1 MPSTIGI
8 TSSAVNQEKW
18 DTLITA
24 DAPYG
29 WWKLNELTGNLVQS
43 GSVGG
48 AATAYIANSG
58 RTTNAAALQT
68 YSGSTTN
75 YSFNFNSTATVSN
88 RLNVTNFGT
97 NIGSNNAVSM
107 EMIFKINTSTGR
119 ATFGR
124 QRADALG
131 WGLLT
136 SVSTGNIYVTAWFG
150 NIFTRG
156 IDMNTLVPWD
166 ANKWY
171 HVVYTYAPTET
182 CLYLN
187 GKLIQSI
194 SHTSATFSDSTNN
207 CDLFSSFGGSFDKSQ
222 SSNIDEMCMYKT
234 TLTAAQVANHA
245 LASGVLSN
253 GN

>member
-8 TSSAVNQEKW
+8 TSSAVNQQKW

-29 WWKLNELTGNLVQS
+29 WWQLNELTGNLVQS
-43 GSVGG
+43 GTVGG
-48 AATAYIANSG
+48 SATAYIASSG

-68 YSGSTTN
+68 YAGATTN

-131 WGLLT
+131 WGLIT
-136 SVSTGNIYVTAWFG
+136 AVSTSNIYVTAWFG
-150 NIFTRG
+150 NIFVPG
-156 IDMNTLVPWD
+156 IDTNTGVPWSST
-166 ANKWY
+166 KWY
-171 HVVYTYAPTET
+171 HVAYTYAPTVS
-182 CLYLN
+182 CLYVN
-187 GKLIQSI
+187 GSLIQTKSYA
-194 SHTSATFSDSTNN
+194 STTYSDSTDN
-207 CDLFSSFGGSFDKSQ
+207 CDLFSSFTGSFDKSQ
-222 SSNIDEMCMYKT
+222 SSNIDEMCFYKR
-234 TLTAAQVANHA
+234 TLSAAEVANHA
-245 LASGVLSN
+245 LAAGVLSN